1 MKRTFNIF
9 LVLFLFIAAIQNF
22 AQDHELIVPDDDFL
36 NSTINGDT
44 TSTGDRVDM
53 NRVYILERGKQYY
66 INSDIINEG
75 YALRIVA
82 QEGEGLRPVILMA
95 QNEWTGNYPWV
106 PFQLAGDIFLKGIVI
121 TGMPPDDDT
130 YVTNSIIW
138 CIAPGF
144 DIVIDDCI
152 FTDVSGQMIRTQSPQ
167 RKLQIT
173 NTILADIGFIG
184 LTGFGTGKGL
194 DFRDGSIDSV
204 IIVNNTWVNIQS
216 RLIRHRNGTAP
227 INNLDF
233 RHNTIINCM
242 ASDGVFELGVVGESI
257 VIKNNLLFN
266 PFTKGRDLTDVNRN
280 EFDGHGE
287 KEPDGVTP
295 KMVMLGSV
303 QDSSNAFNTI
313 WDVQNNYYVHTQ
325 EQQDWWAANNLLA
338 PYPMTDYIASKLS
351 NPDNAFIEE
360 AGLSLEESTNIPF
373 ELMDWYR
380 DVNGANFVRSVTTTE
395 YDMDRRHYTYY
406 LDTLNAAYPTTS
418 AAYTGST
425 YGEPV
430 GDLRWFPGFVV
441 DVKKEVGLPS
451 EFALEQNYPNP
462 FNPTTNI
469 KFSIAESGFV
479 TLRVFNVLGQVVATL
494 VNQELTQGAYSF
506 DFDASMLSSGTYL
519 YTITSGNFIQAKKM
533 LLMK

>member
-9 LVLFLFIAAIQNF
+9 FLLFLFTATLISF
-22 AQDHELIVPDDDFL
+22 AQNELIVPDDDFL
-36 NSTINGDT
+36 NSTILGDT
-44 TSTGDRVDM
+44 TSNGDRVTLD
-53 NRVYILERGKQYY
+53 RVYVLERGKQYF
-66 INSDIINEG
+66 INSDIVNSG
-75 YALRIVA
+75 FPLRIVA
-82 QEGEGLRPVILMA
+82 QEGEGAKPVILMA
-95 QNEWTGNYPWV
+95 QNEWSGNYPWV
-106 PFQLAGDIFLKGIVI
+106 PFQLAGDIYLKGIVI

-173 NTILADIGFIG
+173 NTILADIGFIAV
-184 LTGFGTGKGL
+184 TGFGTGKGL

-216 RLIRHRNGTAP
+216 RLIRHRNGTAA

-287 KEPDGVTP
+287 KEPDGITP

-303 QDSSNAFNTI
+303 PNDSLNTR
-313 WDVQNNYYVHTQ
+313 WVVENNYYTHTQ
-325 EQQDWWAANNLLA
+325 EQQDYWAANNLLA

-360 AGLSLEESTNIPF
+360 PGLTLTESTNLPIG
-373 ELMDWYR
+373 LMDWYR

-395 YDMDRRHYTYY
+395 YDMDRRPYTYY
-406 LDTLNAAYPTTS
+406 IDTFNAAYPTSS

-430 GDLRWFPGFVV
+430 GDLRWFDGFVV
-441 DVKKEVGLPS
+441 DVKKEIGLPS

-469 KFSIAESGFV
+469 KFSIPENGFV
-479 TLRVFNVLGQVVATL
+479 TLKVFNMLGQEVATI
-494 VNQELTQGAYSF
+494 VNQELVQGAYSY
-506 DFDASMLSSGTYL
+506 DFDASRLSSGTYF
-519 YTITSGNFIQAKKM
+519 YSISSGSFTQTKKM
-533 LLMK
+533 LLLK